1 VVGHLLVENG
11 YRDELAPTVRETM
24 LLRAVQWLASVRGR
38 ELDRIADAT
47 KRGGALT
54 GAKKRAK
61 AEEWQDRLRPKI
73 EKYIRAGRSN
83 ANIGRLLAE
92 EDVTL
97 RAISDYAAELRRT
110 KKRPL

>member
-1 VVGHLLVENG
+1 
-11 YRDELAPTVRETM
+11 
-24 LLRAVQWLASVRGR
+24 
-38 ELDRIADAT
+38 
-47 KRGGALT
+47 
-54 GAKKRAK
+54 
-61 AEEWQDRLRPKI
+61 LRPKI